1 MSTVEELTFQ
11 RDRWIKRTWC
21 EIDLDCLKENIT
33 LIQSLAKK
41 TVIGVVKANA
51 YGHGDVMIAKELQK
65 AGIHQFAVSSIEEA
79 MDLRLGGIED
89 DILILGYTAVECAP
103 VLWEYN
109 LIQTVL
115 GLDYAL
121 KLNEYLTRSRRVVR
135 CHLAIDT
142 GMGRIG
148 FVQRENQSCL
158 DQLEQLKGLHQLH
171 IEGVFTH
178 FAMADS
184 FRPVCQATTRT
195 QVERFHQV
203 VEYLQQQREFPLRM
217 VHCQNSAGLTN
228 FQVDFCNA
236 VRAGIILYG
245 LDPSDDVRP
254 DVHFHPIMSL
264 KSTVSN
270 VKILPAGN
278 AVSYGGTYVTQ
289 KDTRIATIAI
299 GYADGYPRAL
309 SNRAEV
315 LIRGVRCPIVGRVCM
330 DQLMVDASAVPSV
343 QEGDTVTLFG
353 RDGEMVLPVDEL
365 ASLCGTINYELTCA
379 MSRRVPRVYTQG
391 GQVVR
396 IVGYLGTYEKEE
408 REGAEPAYVRI
419 YR

>member
-1 MSTVEELTFQ
+1 ML
-11 RDRWIKRTWC
+11 
-21 EIDLDCLKENIT
+21 
-33 LIQSLAKK
+33 
-41 TVIGVVKANA
+41 KANA
-51 YGHGDVMIAKELQK
+51 YG
-65 AGIHQFAVSSIEEA
+65 
-79 MDLRLGGIED
+79 
-89 DILILGYTAVECAP
+89 
-103 VLWEYN
+103 
-109 LIQTVL
+109 L
-115 GLDYAL
+115 GLCQMAEVLREQGVKRFGVTEPVDAVQLRNAGFMEEEIIMLRSTSVEEEIRQIITSTATAAIGSYDAAVAL
-121 KLNEYLTRSRRVVR
+121 NGLAEKEGIVLDV
-135 CHLAIDT
+135 HLEIDT

-195 QVERFHQV
+195 QVERFRQV

-278 AVSYGGTYVTQ
+278 AVSYGGTYVTP